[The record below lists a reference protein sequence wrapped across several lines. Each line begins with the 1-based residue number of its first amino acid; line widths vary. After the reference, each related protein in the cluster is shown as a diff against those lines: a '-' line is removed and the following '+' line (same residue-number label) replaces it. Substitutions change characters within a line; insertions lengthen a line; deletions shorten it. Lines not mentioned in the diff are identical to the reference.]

1 LDLWVIEM
9 NIFSG
14 SRRVAAVAGAL
25 WVIGWLIAAAAHE
38 TKVYARYDFIV
49 GSDFAN
55 FAGFNLYS
63 CPQKTDQRSLN
74 FKTES
79 GHPIEITLCIIG
91 SSINVPQGFILDD
104 PTILLK
110 DPSYISAPLEI
121 KQKLFDTHVASSSN
135 YLSANL
141 ATKNAIREKF
151 GVSGVQELEKA
162 PFNPDAYLAKKEGP
176 GTKYQT
182 STGNPFD
189 IFDESKILAAFKT
202 RKEDQV
208 RLDEK
213 WWESWRSAYGQGLAA
228 MFGGLIA
235 LWIFSQAMGWIIRGF
250 LGIPFGTDSK
260 S

>member
-1 LDLWVIEM
+1 MESKTVKPVTEIIEM
-9 NIFSG
+9 PENQKYILCLLNSHG
-14 SRRVAAVAGAL
+14 KP
-25 WVIGWLIAAAAHE
+25 
-38 TKVYARYDFIV
+38 TKYVV
-49 GSDFAN
+49 
-55 FAGFNLYS
+55 FNGNS
-63 CPQKTDQRSLN
+63 TPMTD
-74 FKTES
+74 E
-79 GHPIEITLCIIG
+79 
-91 SSINVPQGFILDD
+91 
-104 PTILLK
+104 
-110 DPSYISAPLEI
+110 EI